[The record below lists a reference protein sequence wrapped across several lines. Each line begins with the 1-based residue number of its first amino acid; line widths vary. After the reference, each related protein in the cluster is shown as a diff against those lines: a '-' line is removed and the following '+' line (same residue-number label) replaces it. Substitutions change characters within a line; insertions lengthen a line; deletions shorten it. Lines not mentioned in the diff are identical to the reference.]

1 MSLEDAVRPSHP
13 SRYHDEDTSP
23 TTQRELRGWYSYAI
37 AAEVFAVV
45 GVGLFLP
52 VLLEQLPRERGV
64 LFSDSSKP
72 CVDPPGSG
80 DAGRFR
86 ARAGGS
92 DSDDQCIV
100 RFLGSEVTTTSF
112 AMYTTSAAVL
122 FQAITLICFSSF
134 ADYGPYRKKL
144 LLTFAYTGATVC
156 SLFVFITSSVYFLA
170 PFLVVI
176 GVTCLGSGFSL
187 LNAFLPLLVSN
198 HPSHGKSFSSDDSSE
213 YELEGLN
220 RRDSANSAHSFHPDK
235 ADKLTEDLE
244 RSSKISSKGVGLGYA
259 SAVGFQ
265 FFSVGVI
272 IAFDKLGLSKG
283 NPTLPMRVI
292 LFLVGIWWALFTIPT
307 LLWLRP
313 RPGPPLPTQPE
324 HSSIFTGL
332 NSPLIFYLSFSVRSF
347 WNTLRR
353 ASRLRQ
359 TLIFLA
365 AWFLLSDAVAT
376 ISGTAIL
383 FARTELHMG
392 TIPLVFLS
400 LTSIGFSMIG
410 AFLWPRVAAHYA
422 LSPKTVLIACTVGM
436 EIIPLYGLLGYIPI
450 IKTLGVGGIQ
460 KPFEIYPIGVIH
472 GLVMGGISSYARSV
486 YAPLIP
492 EGSEAAFFALYAVT
506 DKGSSAVGPALVGW
520 IVNRAGTIRPAFI
533 FLAILVVLPGPLLWW
548 LDVEK
553 GREEASRLA
562 GERDAV
568 TVGGYARV
576 GEDNRED

>member
-1 MSLEDAVRPSHP
+1 MSFEDAVRPSHP
-13 SRYHDEDTSP
+13 SRYNDEDTSP
-23 TTQRELRGWYSYAI
+23 TTPRELKGWYSYAI

-64 LFSDSSKP
+64 LFSDRSKP
-72 CVDPPGSG
+72 CVGPPGSG
-80 DAGRFR
+80 DAGKFR
-86 ARAGGS
+86 ARAG
-92 DSDDQCIV
+92 DADREDQCIV
-100 RFLGSEVTTTSF
+100 RFLGSDVTTTSF

-144 LLTFAYTGATVC
+144 LVTFAYTGATVC

-176 GVTCLGSGFSL
+176 GVTCLGSSFSL

-198 HPSHGKSFSSDDSSE
+198 HPSHAKPGPSDDPPA
-213 YELEGLN
+213 YGLEGLN
-220 RRDSANSAHSFHPDK
+220 RRDPSNSTYRFHPDK
-235 ADKLTEDLE
+235 LSEDLD

-265 FFSVGVI
+265 LFSVGVI

-292 LFLVGIWWALFTIPT
+292 LLLVGIWWALFTIPT

-313 RPGPPLPTQPE
+313 RFGPPLPTQSQNGNPSARRN
-324 HSSIFTGL
+324 SSVL
-332 NSPLIFYLSFSVRSF
+332 FYLAFSIRSF
-347 WNTLRR
+347 WDTLKR

-400 LTSIGFSMIG
+400 LTSIGFSMVG
-410 AFLWPRVAAHYA
+410 AFSWPRVAARYS
-422 LSPKTVLIACTVGM
+422 LSPKIVLIACIVGM

-450 IKTLGVGGIQ
+450 LKRLGVGGIQ
-460 KPFEIYPIGVIH
+460 KPFEIYLVGIIH

-533 FLAILVVLPGPLLWW
+533 FLAVLVMLPGPLLWW

-553 GREEASRLA
+553 GREDASRLA
-562 GERDAV
+562 GEHGSGAA
-568 TVGGYARV
+568 GGYARV
-576 GEDNRED
+576 GEDDRED

>member
-1 MSLEDAVRPSHP
+1 
-13 SRYHDEDTSP
+13 
-23 TTQRELRGWYSYAI
+23 
-37 AAEVFAVV
+37 
-45 GVGLFLP
+45 
-52 VLLEQLPRERGV
+52 
-64 LFSDSSKP
+64 
-72 CVDPPGSG
+72 
-80 DAGRFR
+80 
-86 ARAGGS
+86 
-92 DSDDQCIV
+92 
-100 RFLGSEVTTTSF
+100 
-112 AMYTTSAAVL
+112 MYTTSAAVL

-144 LLTFAYTGATVC
+144 LVTFAYTGATVC

-176 GVTCLGSGFSL
+176 GVTCLGSSFSL

-198 HPSHGKSFSSDDSSE
+198 HPSHAKPGPSDDPPA
-213 YELEGLN
+213 YGLEGLN
-220 RRDSANSAHSFHPDK
+220 RRDPSNSTYRFHPDK
-235 ADKLTEDLE
+235 LSEDLD

-265 FFSVGVI
+265 LFSVGVI

-292 LFLVGIWWALFTIPT
+292 LLLVGIWWALFTIPT

-313 RPGPPLPTQPE
+313 RFGPPLPTQSQNGNPSARRN
-324 HSSIFTGL
+324 SSVL
-332 NSPLIFYLSFSVRSF
+332 FYLAFSIRSF
-347 WNTLRR
+347 WDTLKR

-400 LTSIGFSMIG
+400 LTSIGFSMVG
-410 AFLWPRVAAHYA
+410 AFSWPRVAARYS
-422 LSPKTVLIACTVGM
+422 LSPKIVLIACIVGM

-450 IKTLGVGGIQ
+450 LKRLGVGGIQ
-460 KPFEIYPIGVIH
+460 KPFEIYLVGIIH

-533 FLAILVVLPGPLLWW
+533 FLAVLVMLPGPLLWW

-553 GREEASRLA
+553 GREDASRLA
-562 GERDAV
+562 GEHGSGAA
-568 TVGGYARV
+568 GGYARV
-576 GEDNRED
+576 GEDDRED